1 MQIVQYHIALYQA
14 PDHLAACDQAEGT
27 IMAITPRLGQDQT
40 QAPAV
45 REKEDD
51 GNLPRGEDS
60 ALRKGSDHASSSDSF
75 PSFAL
80 EPSGSAEGGGTGGE
94 VPGRCDLHLRASAAV
109 RLCAAPSLLGRAHL
123 HRQCAI
129 RCLHR
134 MTYDRSFLQSLD
146 MYVLI

>member
-1 MQIVQYHIALYQA
+1 MKIVQYHIALYQA

-109 RLCAAPSLLGRAHL
+109 RRCETLCSTFTPWPGPSSSAVRH
-123 HRQCAI
+123 QMPSQDDI
-129 RCLHR
+129 
-134 MTYDRSFLQSLD
+134 
-146 MYVLI
+146 